1 MYNEANKDPYGWLQ
15 TWARICAREFL
26 RESVCV
32 CASHT
37 RQIISY
43 HTYFRFMPHYIII
56 TVVAPALG
64 AAVILMIIVE
74 FCADICCWT
83 FFRSLLL
90 SLAEISQAFTFV
102 ICKKHYKK

>member
-37 RQIISY
+37 RQI
-43 HTYFRFMPHYIII
+43 
-56 TVVAPALG
+56 
-64 AAVILMIIVE
+64 
-74 FCADICCWT
+74 
-83 FFRSLLL
+83 
-90 SLAEISQAFTFV
+90 
-102 ICKKHYKK
+102 